1 MSCLFGLF
9 TNHNTRVNHPR
20 LPRYPPTLGSRDHDN
35 FLFKLSQLIQS
46 FIAVIGWLQI
56 KTLYCRTKC
65 HDSSSDLA
73 PKPTFC
79 IYDSDDSDAE
89 PNNNV
94 KPNKTKEFPLL
105 DIDVDAS
112 KYFECYLADT
122 FFVHLDKTAHHDQR
136 VRAKS
141 DETFHHVPQS
151 RYPSIRSCSCYPL
164 MFDLV
169 TFFIVLFDLH
179 KDQVH
184 DD

>member
-1 MSCLFGLF
+1 MAS
-9 TNHNTRVNHPR
+9 
-20 LPRYPPTLGSRDHDN
+20 D
-35 FLFKLSQLIQS
+35 QI
-46 FIAVIGWLQI
+46 FILQ
-56 KTLYCRTKC
+56 TKC

-122 FFVHLDKTAHHDQR
+122 FFVHLDKAAHHHDQR

-169 TFFIVLFDLH
+169 TFFIVLLDLH